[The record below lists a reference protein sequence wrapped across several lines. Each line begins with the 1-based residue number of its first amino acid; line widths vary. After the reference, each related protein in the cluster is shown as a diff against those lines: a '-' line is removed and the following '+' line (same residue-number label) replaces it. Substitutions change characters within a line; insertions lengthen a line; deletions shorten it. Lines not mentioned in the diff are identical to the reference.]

1 MFEDAHIAVV
11 VLMLFLLLL
20 LLGVRVHFHGDTE
33 LERLYKR
40 QFATFFISEELILAS
55 LTLLLGI
62 LEVWLIDCSWAF

>member
-20 LLGVRVHFHGDTE
+20 LGVRDHFHGVTK

-62 LEVWLIDCSWAF
+62 LEVWLL